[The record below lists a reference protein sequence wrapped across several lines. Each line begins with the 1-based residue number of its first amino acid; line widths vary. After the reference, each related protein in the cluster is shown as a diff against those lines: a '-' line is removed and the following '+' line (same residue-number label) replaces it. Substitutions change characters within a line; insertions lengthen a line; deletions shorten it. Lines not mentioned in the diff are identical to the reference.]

1 VSARLESTLTEQQ
14 IEGRKYAFY
23 DLATGYPALPLD
35 QELAEVVAVWTRRS
49 LGSGGHVGARQC
61 DDPDI
66 EMLLKE
72 AVGSLLNIDRNISH
86 RIKTTFSGSV
96 AVDRVF
102 AAARAL
108 AAASSRSGLTAII
121 AEPSVDLF
129 RLLLRDRPDVR
140 IVAIQTGATPS
151 ASGWHG
157 DLLIDALL
165 AEVNAG
171 SERQVLVMLDSPAN
185 PSGVVADAEQLLRL
199 ATECGRAGA
208 LLVVDHCFVLA
219 GVHAPARLPTVFD
232 VPAETCDWIGI
243 WDTGKTIDL
252 NGDKLGFIVP
262 GNDRVE
268 RAVDVSLSMI
278 QSSAARR
285 SLIVFAQLLG
295 HPRLKEH
302 IARLGQACRAN
313 LNELRILTPTLDLP
327 STPDAGTFACV
338 GRADY
343 DHSGDQMR
351 EQWLAA
357 GVATVSGRTFFSSS
371 GPGNL
376 FVRISLARTQSY
388 FREAISRMAMSRFG

>member
-1 VSARLESTLTEQQ
+1 MSARPLQSTLTEQQ

-35 QELAEVVAVWTRRS
+35 QELADVVTVWTRRS
-49 LGSGGHVGARQC
+49 LDSGAHVGARQW
-61 DDPDI
+61 DDPDV

-72 AVGSLLNIDRNISH
+72 AVGSLLNMDRNISR

-102 AAARAL
+102 AAARAM
-108 AAASSRSGLTAII
+108 AAASSRSGITAII

-129 RLLLRDRPDVR
+129 RLLLRDRLDAK
-140 IVAIQTGATPS
+140 IVAIQTGAAPS
-151 ASGWHG
+151 VGASHG
-157 DLLIDALL
+157 DLLVDALQ
-165 AEVNAG
+165 AEANA
-171 SERQVLVMLDSPAN
+171 SRERQVLVVLDSPAN
-185 PSGVVADAEQLLRL
+185 PSGVVADAGQLLRL
-199 ATECGRAGA
+199 ATECGRVGA

-232 VPAETCDWIGI
+232 VPAETCDWVGI

-278 QSSAARR
+278 QASAARR

-302 IARLGQACRAN
+302 IARLGHACRSN
-313 LNELRILTPTLDLP
+313 LNELRVRTPTLDLLA
-327 STPDAGTFACV
+327 TPDAGTFACV
-338 GRADY
+338 RRAE
-343 DHSGDQMR
+343 HGQSGDELR
-351 EQWLAA
+351 ERWLAA
-357 GVATVSGRTFFSSS
+357 GVSTVSGRTFFSS
-371 GPGNL
+371 PGHDNL
-376 FVRISLARTQSY
+376 FVRIALARTPSY
-388 FREAISRMAMSRFG
+388 FGEAVARMAM